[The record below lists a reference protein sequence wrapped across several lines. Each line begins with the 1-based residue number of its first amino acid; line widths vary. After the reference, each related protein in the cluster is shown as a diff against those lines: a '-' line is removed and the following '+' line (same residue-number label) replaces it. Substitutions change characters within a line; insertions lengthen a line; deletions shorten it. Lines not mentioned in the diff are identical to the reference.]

1 MTGLPL
7 ETEQPL
13 RQHVGAPTDSE
24 HPALAQ
30 EKQLLVGRRKS
41 RSIQLGSH
49 GGSGKR
55 REHSTSPL
63 PLLEGLLYS
72 RHSDRVSFT
81 PYNSSVR
88 S

>member
-13 RQHVGAPTDSE
+13 RQHVGAPTDSD

-30 EKQLLVGRRKS
+30 EEQLLVVRRKS

-55 REHSTSPL
+55 RKSTLHFP
-63 PLLEGLLYS
+63 
-72 RHSDRVSFT
+72 T
-81 PYNSSVR
+81 PTS
-88 S
+88 